1 MADQETVLINRPPRI
16 QPDLP
21 QEEIDIP
28 EPPETNAGGQNLF
41 QLVLPLVTIVG
52 YVIVSATGS
61 GRNLAMLIPM
71 GLSVIISTGMGLW
84 TFVQEQRS
92 DKIKRE
98 AYRQRLAEM
107 RREMENYHDLQ
118 RNFYSFNYPNV
129 ESVLAIAQNRE
140 TDQKD
145 DRFGTRLWER
155 RTSDTDFGTVRLGM
169 GTQPSTVLY
178 ALKMSKNNEDPLMY
192 EAIKLADD
200 SKFVQNIP
208 VTVKLRPYKKSAKD
222 DNPDPGRHS
231 IGITGKD
238 SARVYDFV
246 RAALT
251 NFAAFHA
258 PTDTRLFI
266 FGAPQDENN
275 WNWARYLPHC
285 NTGSGRKPGDQLC
298 FSQRTNEIENF
309 WDVMI
314 KGDLERRLIRLTD
327 DANAEVSLPF
337 LVIVVDALSI
347 ETPNAPTKN
356 IDAQEAVSL
365 IFRRGQELGATIIF
379 LMPDTK
385 YVPTQVETMIEVD
398 AGADGI
404 STLFRYTE
412 IGVNTRR
419 AIGIADTLSA
429 EVASE
434 RFSLKLRGLS
444 VRSTFGTA
452 GLPSN
457 VLLLNLHEHINA
469 DRIDASVDAIWE
481 QWKKSRN
488 KEEASWL
495 RVPVGFMP
503 GPKKR
508 DLLFSANGDGVH
520 GMIAGTTG
528 SGKSE
533 MLITLILGLAMR
545 YDPSVINF
553 VLVDFKGGTAF
564 KMFERL
570 PHVVNLVTSLQGN
583 AGERTFIALEF
594 EMKRR
599 AKMLADAG
607 VPHIVDYRSAGYHR
621 ADQLPAD
628 SKVKPA
634 PFPFL
639 FIIIDEFAE
648 MVKEMPQFRPKLDS
662 VTRLGRA
669 YGVSLILAT
678 QRPAGAVTD
687 QMRANIKFKI
697 CLRVETA
704 EDSRELLRAS
714 DAAFLPTGVPGRA
727 YLMIGNDN
735 SQLMQVAY
743 GSYRY
748 TPPTGKVE
756 DERPP
761 VIKWL
766 ERPKKKEKKT
776 AATAAEQLTIADRV
790 VQVCAQLSLDKPDV
804 VKQDKPWPD
813 PLPVLLPLNAEYI
826 SAAMKKL
833 PKVTDA
839 FADAPDD
846 EEESVEDVIEYNP
859 LLPIN
864 KNVDVWLKGGDR
876 WQLVDWEAPNTLT
889 AQVGLID
896 DPYHARQLPL
906 DISLRS
912 GSVLLF
918 GASGKGKTGF
928 LRTLATTLATTHSPD
943 ALWMYALDF
952 GGGGLTPL
960 LDLPHMGAIIG
971 SEEGERVER
980 LINTLKE
987 WLRHRGDL
995 FSGDSLSVYNK
1006 AHPND
1011 VQPAIV
1017 VLIDNFAEF
1026 RSTYEDLIPDLMAL
1040 IREGLAKGLYFV
1052 VTADQLATIPGRLM
1066 SLFNQRLTLK
1076 LSDPSDYVAIVG
1088 RVPADLDDIPGRG
1101 YINVD
1106 KTVLECQ
1113 TALPVSVEV
1122 KNAEGELMDISGQ
1135 IAYLSGLLKK
1145 AWNGKQPKKILRLE
1159 SIIPLENVLSH
1170 ASDRRLEVVL
1180 GKERRDL
1187 TYLTLNLKEQGPHF
1201 LIQGSPFSGRTTTLR
1216 TFILSLAAKYSP
1228 ERAAFVLVDAQRR
1241 LFQYGEQEHRT
1252 LTRLP
1257 HVRLAISE
1265 QNREQI
1271 DVMVESIKQTYTNRD
1286 GSLPEIFIFIDNY
1299 DDFGDLMERKF
1310 LPDFANLARRY
1321 GAEGLHVVIA
1331 SGTPSS
1337 DELFKVIT
1345 RSKYGLALDAES
1357 GGKAPFNL
1365 TAMNKIAKLD
1375 LPVGRG
1381 FLISTGRFQMLQ
1393 ISTPYPIEDAN
1404 EIQDLQELQERAA
1417 VQLDAWVERIESQWQ
1432 GVTPW
1437 QFPEVTVT
1445 AKSGSSSGGSSGSS
1459 STTAAKSSASNGGS
1473 AKSSGGS
1480 APAAIT
1486 PELLAQLRTELKKI
1500 MPIPDAVDNMDTR
1513 ELLSAC
1519 IDFSPMV
1526 DMGAAA
1532 KAVGLDPKAVADALV
1547 QMGEKPEKAQ
1557 KVMGV
1562 TA

>member
-1 MADQETVLINRPPRI
+1 MADQKTVLINRPPRI

-21 QEEIDIP
+21 QGEIDVP
-28 EPPETNAGGQNLF
+28 EPPDTEKGGQS
-41 QLVLPLVTIVG
+41 LVQMFLPLITIIG
-52 YVIVSATGS
+52 YVIVSASGQ
-61 GRNLAMLIPM
+61 GRNIAMLIPM
-71 GLSVIISTGMGLW
+71 GLSVVASSGLGLW
-84 TFVQEQRS
+84 TYFKQE
-92 DKIKRE
+92 RE
-98 AYRQRLAEM
+98 SREKKESYRQRLAEL
-107 RREMENYHDLQ
+107 RREMENAHDQQ
-118 RNFYSFNYPNV
+118 RTFFAYNYPST
-129 ESVLAIAQNRE
+129 ETVLAIAYNRE
-140 TDQKD
+140 IDHKD

-155 RTSDTDFGTVRLGM
+155 RTSDEDFGTVRLGM
-169 GTQPSTVLY
+169 GTQPSSVVY
-178 ALKMSKNNEDPLMY
+178 NLKMGKNTEDPLMY
-192 EAIKLADD
+192 EAMKLADD
-200 SKFVQNIP
+200 SKFVHDIP
-208 VTVKLRPYKKSAKD
+208 VVMKLRPYKRSAKD
-222 DNPDPGRHS
+222 DNPIPGRHS
-231 IGITGKD
+231 IGITGSD
-238 SARVYDFV
+238 PARVYDVV
-246 RAALT
+246 RAMLT
-251 NFAAFHA
+251 NFSVFHA

-285 NTGSGRKPGDQLC
+285 NTGSSAKPGDQLC
-298 FSQRTNEIENF
+298 FSPRTNEIENF

-314 KGDLERRLIRLTD
+314 KGDLERRLIRLAD

-379 LMPDTK
+379 LMPDAK
-385 YVPTQVETMIEVD
+385 YVPTQVETLMELD
-398 AGADGI
+398 STPDGAA
-404 STLFRYTE
+404 LFRYTE

-419 AIGIADTLSA
+419 AIGLSDTLSA

-434 RFSLKLRGLS
+434 RVSLKLRGLS

-457 VLLLNLHEHINA
+457 VLLLSLHDHINA
-469 DRIDASVDAIWE
+469 DRIDSSVDAIWD
-481 QWKKSRN
+481 QWKRSRD
-488 KEEASWL
+488 KEQASWL

-621 ADQLPAD
+621 ADQVPPD
-628 SKVKPA
+628 SKVRPA

-704 EDSRELLRAS
+704 EDSRELLRSS

-727 YLMIGNDN
+727 YMMIGNDN

-748 TPPTGKVE
+748 NPPSGKPE

-766 ERPKKKEKKT
+766 ERPKKKEKKA
-776 AATAAEQLTIADRV
+776 AATAAEQKTVADRV
-790 VQVCAQLSLDKPDV
+790 VEVCAQLALDKPDV
-804 VKQDKPWPD
+804 VKQEKPWPD

-826 SAAMKKL
+826 TSAMTKL
-833 PKVTDA
+833 PKTTDA
-839 FADAPDD
+839 FADQPD
-846 EEESVEDVIEYNP
+846 EEEAVEDVIEYNP

-864 KNVDVWLKGGDR
+864 KAVDVWLKGGDR
-876 WQLVDWEAPNTLT
+876 WQPLDWESDFALN
-889 AQVGLID
+889 ARMGLID

-906 DISLRS
+906 NIDLKA
-912 GSVLLF
+912 GSVVLL

-928 LRTLATTLATTHSPD
+928 LRTLALTLATTHSPD

-960 LDLPHMGAIIG
+960 EDLPHMGAIIG

-980 LINTLKE
+980 LLNTLKE
-987 WLRHRGDL
+987 WLRARGDL
-995 FSGDSLSVYNK
+995 FSGDSLTVYNK
-1006 AHPND
+1006 AHPNN
-1011 VQPAIV
+1011 VQPAV
-1017 VLIDNFAEF
+1017 LVLIDNFAEF
-1026 RSTYEDLIPDLMAL
+1026 RSSYDDLIPDLMAL
-1040 IREGLAKGLYFV
+1040 IREGLAKGIYFA
-1052 VTADQLATIPGRLM
+1052 VTADQLSTVPGRLM

-1076 LSDPSDYVAIVG
+1076 ISDPSDYIGIVG

-1101 YINVD
+1101 YIPFE
-1106 KTVLECQ
+1106 KKVLECQ
-1113 TALPVSVEV
+1113 IAQPVAVEV
-1122 KNAEGELMDISGQ
+1122 KDAEGNVMDGSGQ
-1135 IAYLSGLLKK
+1135 VGYVAGLLHA
-1145 AWNGKQPKKILRLE
+1145 AWNGKQPKQILKLE
-1159 SIIPLENVLSH
+1159 SIIALDDLLSS
-1170 ASDRRLEVVL
+1170 ASDRRLEIML
-1180 GKERRDL
+1180 GKERREL
-1187 TYLTLNLKEQGPHF
+1187 SYVSLNLKEQGPHF

-1216 TFILSLAAKYSP
+1216 SFMLSLAAKYSP
-1228 ERAAFVLVDAQRR
+1228 ERAAFILIDAQRR
-1241 LFQYGEQEHRT
+1241 LFQYGDAEART

-1257 HVRLAISE
+1257 HVRMAISE
-1265 QNREQI
+1265 QTREQI
-1271 DVMVESIKQTYTNRD
+1271 DVMMEALKQTYAHRD
-1286 GSLPEIFIFIDNY
+1286 ASLPEIFIFIDNY
-1299 DDFGDLMERKF
+1299 DDFGDLMERKL
-1310 LPDFANLARRY
+1310 LPEFANLARRY

-1331 SGTPSS
+1331 SGSPSS
-1337 DELFKVIT
+1337 DELFKVVT

-1357 GGKAPFNL
+1357 GGKAPFNI
-1365 TAMNKIAKLD
+1365 TAMSKIAKLD

-1393 ISTPYPIEDAN
+1393 ISTPYPIEDAA

-1417 VQLDAWVERIESQWQ
+1417 VQLDAWVERIEAQWA

-1437 QFPEVTVT
+1437 QFGEVKVETKP
-1445 AKSGSSSGGSSGSS
+1445 ASASGAVNGGSS
-1459 STTAAKSSASNGGS
+1459 KPNPSN
-1473 AKSSGGS
+1473 A

-1486 PELLAQLRTELKKI
+1486 PEFVGQLRAELKKI
-1500 MPIPDAVDNMDTR
+1500 MPLPEAVDGMNTR
-1513 ELLSAC
+1513 ELLSAAV
-1519 IDFSPMV
+1519 DFSPMV

-1532 KAVGLDPKAVADALV
+1532 KAAGADPKAVAEALV
-1547 QMGEKPEKAQ
+1547 QMGEKPDKAN
-1557 KVMGV
+1557 KVMGIK
-1562 TA
+1562 A

>member
-21 QEEIDIP
+21 QEDIDIP
-28 EPPETNAGGQNLF
+28 EPPDTDKGGQT
-41 QLVLPLVTIVG
+41 LVQMFLPLLTIIG
-52 YVIVSATGS
+52 YVIVSASGQ
-61 GRNLAMLIPM
+61 GRNIAMLIPM
-71 GLSVIISTGMGLW
+71 GLSVVASSGLGLW
-84 TFVQEQRS
+84 TYLKEQRE
-92 DKIKRE
+92 DKEKKE
-98 AYRQRLAEM
+98 AYRQRLGEM

-118 RNFYSFNYPNV
+118 RNFYAYNYPSP
-129 ESVLAIAQNRE
+129 ELVLAVAQNRE
-140 TDQKD
+140 SDKKD

-155 RTSDTDFGTVRLGM
+155 RTSDPDFGTVRLGM
-169 GTQPSTVLY
+169 GTQPSSVLY
-178 ALKMSKNNEDPLMY
+178 ALKMGKNNEDPLMY

-208 VTVKLRPYKKSAKD
+208 VVVKLRPYKKNAKD
-222 DNPDPGRHS
+222 DAPDPGRHS

-238 SARVYDFV
+238 SARVYDFT
-246 RAALT
+246 RAMLT

-266 FGAPQDENN
+266 FGAPSDENN

-285 NTGSGRKPGDQLC
+285 NTGSGSKPGDQLC
-298 FSQRTNEIENF
+298 FSSRTNEIENF

-314 KGDLERRLIRLTD
+314 KGDLERRLIRIAD

-337 LVIVVDALSI
+337 LVIVVDALSV
-347 ETPNAPTKN
+347 EAPNAPTKN
-356 IDAQEAVSL
+356 IDAQEAISL
-365 IFRRGQELGATIIF
+365 VFRRGQELGATIIF

-385 YVPTQVETMIEVD
+385 YVPTQVETVIEVD
-398 AGADGI
+398 AVPDST

-419 AIGIADTLSA
+419 VIGIADTLSA

-457 VLLLNLHEHINA
+457 VLLLNLHEHING
-469 DRIDASVDAIWE
+469 DRVDSSVNAIWE
-481 QWKKSRN
+481 MWGKSRN

-508 DLLFSANGDGVH
+508 DLVFSANGDGVH

-533 MLITLILGLAMR
+533 MLITLILGLAVR

-599 AKMLADAG
+599 AKMLADSG

-621 ADQLPAD
+621 ADQLPAG
-628 SKVKPA
+628 SKVRPA

-639 FIIIDEFAE
+639 FVIIDEFAE

-743 GSYRY
+743 ASYRY
-748 TPPTGKVE
+748 NAPSAKPE
-756 DERPP
+756 DEKPA

-766 ERPKKKEKKT
+766 ERPKKKEKKA
-776 AATAAEQLTIADRV
+776 AATASDQLTIADRV
-790 VQVCAQLSLDKPDV
+790 VQLCAQLSLDKPDV
-804 VKQDKPWPD
+804 IKQDKPWPD

-826 SAAMKKL
+826 NSSMKRM
-833 PKVTDA
+833 PKTTDA
-839 FADAPDD
+839 FADAPQDD

-864 KNVDVWLKGGDR
+864 KALDVWLKGGDR
-876 WQLVDWEAPNTLT
+876 WQPVDWESPTTL
-889 AQVGLID
+889 AAKMGLID

-906 DISLRS
+906 NIDLKS

-928 LRTLATTLATTHSPD
+928 LRTMATTLATIHSPD

-987 WLRHRGDL
+987 WQRARGEK
-995 FSGDSLSVYNK
+995 FSGDTLTVYNK

-1011 VQPAIV
+1011 AQPA
-1017 VLIDNFAEF
+1017 VLVMIDNFAEF
-1026 RSTYEDLIPDLMAL
+1026 RASYEDLIPDLMAL
-1040 IREGLAKGLYFV
+1040 IREGLSKGIYFA

-1076 LSDPSDYVAIVG
+1076 IAEPGDYVGIVG

-1101 YINVD
+1101 YINIE

-1113 TALPVSVEV
+1113 IALPVSVEV
-1122 KNAEGELMDISGQ
+1122 PNDEGGLRDISGQ
-1135 IAYLSGLLKK
+1135 IAYLSGLLKA
-1145 AWNGKQPKKILRLE
+1145 AWAGKLPKTVLRLE
-1159 SIIPLENVLSH
+1159 SIIPLEGIVAL
-1170 ASDRRLEVVL
+1170 ASERRIEVML

-1201 LIQGSPFSGRTTTLR
+1201 PILGSPFSGRTTTLR
-1216 TFILSLAAKYSP
+1216 TFILSIAAKYSP
-1228 ERAAFVLVDAQRR
+1228 ERAAFILIDAQRR
-1241 LFQYGEQEHRT
+1241 LFQYGEKEERT

-1265 QNREQI
+1265 QNREQM
-1271 DVMVESIKQTYTNRD
+1271 DVMMESLKQTYANRGAD
-1286 GSLPEIFIFIDNY
+1286 LPEIFIFIDNY
-1299 DDFGDLMERKF
+1299 DDFSDLMDRKV
-1310 LPDFANLARRY
+1310 LPEFATMARRY

-1331 SGTPSS
+1331 SGASSS
-1337 DELFKVIT
+1337 DELFKVVT

-1357 GGKAPFNL
+1357 GGKAPFNIA
-1365 TAMNKIAKLD
+1365 AMNKIGKLE
-1375 LPVGRG
+1375 LPIGRS
-1381 FLISTGRFQMLQ
+1381 FLISTGRFQTLQ
-1393 ISTPYPIEDAN
+1393 VSTPYPIVDAN
-1404 EIQDLQELQERAA
+1404 EIEDLQELMERAA
-1417 VQLDAWVERIESQWQ
+1417 VQLDGWVERIEAQWAS
-1432 GVTPW
+1432 VTPW
-1437 QFPEVTVT
+1437 KFPSVSVE
-1445 AKSGSSSGGSSGSS
+1445 AKAASGASG
-1459 STTAAKSSASNGGS
+1459 ASASNGGS
-1473 AKSSGGS
+1473 SKPNSSGAS
-1480 APAAIT
+1480 PLAIT
-1486 PELLAQLRTELKKI
+1486 PEFLAHLRAELKKV
-1500 MPIPDAVDNMDTR
+1500 MQLPDVVDAMTTR

-1526 DMGAAA
+1526 DMAASA
-1532 KAVGLDPKAVADALV
+1532 LAVGADPKAIADALV

-1562 TA
+1562 VTA

>member
-28 EPPETNAGGQNLF
+28 EPPDTEKNSQNLVQTF
-41 QLVLPLVTIVG
+41 LPMITIIG
-52 YVIVSATGS
+52 YVVVSASGQ

-71 GLSVIISTGMGLW
+71 GLSVIASSGMGLW
-84 TFVQEQRS
+84 MFFKQQRE
-92 DKIKRE
+92 DKIKKD

-118 RNFYSFNYPNV
+118 RNFYSYNYPNS
-129 ESVLAIAQNRE
+129 EMVLAIAQNRE
-140 TDQKD
+140 ADRKD

-155 RTSDTDFGTVRLGM
+155 RTSDRDFGTVRLGM
-169 GTQPSTVLY
+169 GTQPSSVVY
-178 ALKMSKNNEDPLMY
+178 SMKMGKNNEDPLMY
-192 EAIKLADD
+192 EATKLAED
-200 SKFVQNIP
+200 SKYVENIP
-208 VTVKLRPYKKSAKD
+208 VIVPLRPFKKNQMD
-222 DNPDPGRHS
+222 DNPDLGRHS
-231 IGITGKD
+231 IGITGRDK
-238 SARVYDFV
+238 ARVYDAI
-246 RAALT
+246 RAMLV
-251 NFAAFHA
+251 NFSAFHA
-258 PTDTRLFI
+258 PTDTRLFV
-266 FGAPQDENN
+266 FGAPADENN

-285 NTGSGRKPGDQLC
+285 NTGSSQKPGDQLC
-298 FSQRTNEIENF
+298 FSPRTNEIENF

-314 KGDLERRLIRLTD
+314 KGDLERRLIRLAD
-327 DANAEVSLPF
+327 DAKTDVSLPF
-337 LVIVVDALSI
+337 LVVVVDALSI
-347 ETPNAPTKN
+347 EMPNAPTKN
-356 IDAQEAVSL
+356 IDAQEAISL

-385 YVPTQVETMIEVD
+385 YVPTQVETVIEVD
-398 AGADGI
+398 AAPDGQ
-404 STLFRYTE
+404 STLFRYAE
-412 IGVNTRR
+412 IGVNSRR
-419 AIGIADTLSA
+419 VIGIADTMTPEA
-429 EVASE
+429 ATD
-434 RFSLKLRGLS
+434 RFALKLRGLS

-469 DRIDASVDAIWE
+469 ERIDASVDNIWDR
-481 QWKKSRN
+481 WRKSRD
-488 KEEASWL
+488 KEASEWL

-508 DLLFSANGDGVH
+508 ELLFSANGDGVH

-621 ADQLPAD
+621 ADQMAAD

-743 GSYRY
+743 ASYRY
-748 TPPTGKVE
+748 NAPSAKPE

-766 ERPKKKEKKT
+766 ERPKKKEKKA
-776 AATAAEQLTIADRV
+776 AATAADQLTIADRV
-790 VQVCAQLSLDKPDV
+790 VQLCAQLSIDKPDV

-826 SAAMKKL
+826 TSAMNKL

-839 FADAPDD
+839 FADQPD
-846 EEESVEDVIEYNP
+846 EEEGEVEDVIEYNP

-864 KNVDVWLKGGDR
+864 KAVDVWLKGGDR
-876 WQLVDWEAPNTLT
+876 WQPVDWEAGSTLS
-889 AQVGLID
+889 AQMGLID

-906 DISLRS
+906 NIDLKA
-912 GSVLLF
+912 GSILVF

-960 LDLPHMGAIIG
+960 ADLPHMGGLIG
-971 SEEGERVER
+971 SDESERVDR

-987 WLRHRGDL
+987 WLRERGER
-995 FSGDSLSVYNK
+995 FTGDSLSVYNK

-1011 VQPAIV
+1011 VQPA
-1017 VLIDNFAEF
+1017 VLVMIDNFAEF
-1026 RSTYEDLIPDLMAL
+1026 RSSYEDLIPDLMAL
-1040 IREGLAKGLYFV
+1040 IREGLAKGIYFA
-1052 VTADQLATIPGRLM
+1052 VTADQLSTVPGRLM
-1066 SLFNQRLTLK
+1066 GLFNQKLTLK
-1076 LSDPSDYVAIVG
+1076 LSDYGDYVGIVG

-1101 YINVD
+1101 YIPFE
-1106 KTVLECQ
+1106 KKVLECQ
-1113 TALPVSVEV
+1113 IALPVDIEIRD
-1122 KNAEGELMDISGQ
+1122 AEDNLMDISGQ
-1135 IAYLSGLLKK
+1135 ISHLTGLLKV
-1145 AWNGKQPKKILRLE
+1145 AWAGKLPKPILRLE
-1159 SIIPLENVLSH
+1159 SVIPLEKLLPS
-1170 ASDRRLEVVL
+1170 ASDRRIEVML

-1187 TYLTLNLKEQGPHF
+1187 TYVSMNLKEQGPHF
-1201 LIQGSPFSGRTTTLR
+1201 LILGSPFSGRTTTLR
-1216 TFILSLAAKYSP
+1216 TFILSVAAKYGP
-1228 ERAAFVLVDAQRR
+1228 DRAAFILVDAQRR
-1241 LFQYGEQEHRT
+1241 LFQYGEAEERS

-1265 QNREQI
+1265 QNRDDI
-1271 DVMVESIKQTYTNRD
+1271 GVMMESLRQAFVHRE
-1286 GSLPEIFIFIDNY
+1286 GGALPEIFIFIDNY
-1299 DDFGDLMERKF
+1299 DDFADLMDRKL
-1310 LPDFANLARRY
+1310 LPEFANLARRY
-1321 GAEGLHVVIA
+1321 GSDGLHLVVA
-1331 SGTPSS
+1331 SGASSS
-1337 DELFKVIT
+1337 DELFKVLT

-1357 GGKAPFNL
+1357 GGKAPFNI
-1365 TAMNKIAKLD
+1365 TAMSKIAKLD

-1393 ISTPYPIEDAN
+1393 VSTPYPIEDAA
-1404 EIQDLQELQERAA
+1404 EIQDVQELMERAA
-1417 VQLDAWVERIESQWQ
+1417 VQLDGWVERIEQQWAD
-1432 GVTPW
+1432 VTPW
-1437 QFPEVTVT
+1437 HFPELSAE
-1445 AKSGSSSGGSSGSS
+1445 AKAAAATPTTSASS
-1459 STTAAKSSASNGGS
+1459 ASSASNGGS
-1473 AKSSGGS
+1473 SKPNSSS
-1480 APAAIT
+1480 NVPAAIT
-1486 PELLAQLRTELKKI
+1486 PEFMAHLRAELKKI
-1500 MPIPDAVDNMDTR
+1500 MPLPEMVDGMNPR
-1513 ELLSAC
+1513 ELLNSAVE
-1519 IDFSPMV
+1519 FSSLGV
-1526 DMGAAA
+1526 DLVAAA
-1532 KAVGLDPKAVADALV
+1532 QAVGADPKAIADAMV
-1547 QMGEKPEKAQ
+1547 QMGEKPEKAH
-1557 KVMGV
+1557 KIMGV

>member
-21 QEEIDIP
+21 QEEIEIP
-28 EPPETNAGGQNLF
+28 EPPNTDKGGQTLIQMF
-41 QLVLPLVTIVG
+41 LPLVTIVG
-52 YVIVSATGS
+52 YVIVSASGQ
-61 GRNLAMLIPM
+61 GRNIAMLIPM
-71 GLSVIISTGMGLW
+71 GMSVLLSSGLGLW
-84 TFVQEQRS
+84 TYLKEQHE
-92 DKIKRE
+92 IKEKKE

-118 RNFYSFNYPNV
+118 RNFYAYNYPNP
-129 ESVLAIAQNRE
+129 ELVLAVAQNRE
-140 TDQKD
+140 TGNKD

-155 RTSDTDFGTVRLGM
+155 RTSDQDFGTARLGM
-169 GTQPSTVLY
+169 GTQPSTVHY
-178 ALKMSKNNEDPLMY
+178 GLKMSQNTEDPLMY
-192 EAIKLADD
+192 EAIKLQED

-208 VTVKLRPYKKSAKD
+208 VIVKLRPYKKDPKD

-231 IGITGKD
+231 IGITGRD

-246 RAALT
+246 RAMLT

-266 FGAPQDENN
+266 FGAPADENN

-285 NTGSGRKPGDQLC
+285 NTGSGKPGDQLC
-298 FSQRTNEIENF
+298 FSPRTNEIENF

-327 DANAEVSLPF
+327 DAKAEVSLPF

-347 ETPNAPTKN
+347 EAPNAPTKN
-356 IDAQEAVSL
+356 IDAQEAISL

-379 LMPDTK
+379 LMPDAK
-385 YVPTQVETMIEVD
+385 YVPTQVETVIEVD
-398 AGADGI
+398 SNPEGD
-404 STLFRYTE
+404 TLFRYTE

-419 AIGIADTLSA
+419 VIGVADTLSA
-429 EVASE
+429 ELASE

-457 VLLLNLHEHINA
+457 VLLLNLHDHINA

-621 ADQLPAD
+621 PDQLPAD
-628 SKVKPA
+628 SKVRPA

-748 TPPTGKVE
+748 TPPSGKVE

-766 ERPKKKEKKT
+766 ERPKKKEKKA

-826 SAAMKKL
+826 NSAMKKM
-833 PKVTDA
+833 PKTTDA

-846 EEESVEDVIEYNP
+846 DEESVEDVIEYNP

-864 KNVDVWLKGGDR
+864 KAVDVWLKGGDR
-876 WQLVDWEAPNTLT
+876 WQPVDWESSSILT
-889 AQVGLID
+889 AETGLID

-906 DISLRS
+906 NIDLKA
-912 GSVLLF
+912 GSILLF

-928 LRTLATTLATTHSPD
+928 LRTLATTLATSHSPD
-943 ALWMYALDF
+943 ALWIYALDF

-960 LDLPHMGAIIG
+960 ADLPHMGAIIG

-987 WLRHRGDL
+987 WLRARGEK
-995 FSGDSLSVYNK
+995 FSGDSLTVYNK

-1011 VQPAIV
+1011 VQPA
-1017 VLIDNFAEF
+1017 VLILLDNFAEF
-1026 RSTYEDLIPDLMAL
+1026 RSSYEDLIPDLMAL
-1040 IREGLAKGLYFV
+1040 IREGLAKGIYFA
-1052 VTADQLATIPGRLM
+1052 VTGDQLATVPGRMM
-1066 SLFNQRLTLK
+1066 SLFNQKLTLK
-1076 LSDPSDYVAIVG
+1076 LSDPTDYVAIVG

-1101 YINVD
+1101 YINIE

-1113 TALPVSVEV
+1113 IALPVSVEV
-1122 KNAEGELMDISGQ
+1122 KNEEGNLRDLSGQ

-1145 AWNGKQPKKILRLE
+1145 AWGGKLPKNILKLE
-1159 SIIPLENVLSH
+1159 SVIPLESVLNQ

-1180 GKERRDL
+1180 GKERREL

-1216 TFILSLAAKYSP
+1216 TFILSLASKYSP
-1228 ERAAFVLVDAQRR
+1228 ERAAFILIDAQRR
-1241 LFQYGEQEHRT
+1241 LFQYGEQEERT
-1252 LTRLP
+1252 LTRIP

-1265 QNREQI
+1265 QNREQM
-1271 DVMVESIKQTYTNRD
+1271 DVMMESLKQTYAQR
-1286 GSLPEIFIFIDNY
+1286 GAALPEIFIFIDNY

-1331 SGTPSS
+1331 SGTPAS

-1365 TAMNKIAKLD
+1365 SAMNKIAKLE

-1381 FLISTGRFQMLQ
+1381 FLISTGRFQMVQ
-1393 ISTPYPIEDAN
+1393 ISTPYPMEEVE
-1404 EIQDLQELQERAA
+1404 EIQDLQELMENIA
-1417 VQLDAWVERIESQWQ
+1417 VQLDGWVERIETQWA

-1437 QFPEVTVT
+1437 QFGEVTVPAKGASSPAAAT
-1445 AKSGSSSGGSSGSS
+1445 A
-1459 STTAAKSSASNGGS
+1459 ASNGGASKPS
-1473 AKSSGGS
+1473 ASGGS

-1486 PELLAQLRTELKKI
+1486 PEFLAHLRGELRKL
-1500 MPIPDAVDNMDTR
+1500 MPPELVDGMNTR
-1513 ELLSAC
+1513 ELLSAS

-1532 KAVGLDPKAVADALV
+1532 QALGLDPKTIADALV

-1557 KVMGV
+1557 KVMGMK
-1562 TA
+1562 A